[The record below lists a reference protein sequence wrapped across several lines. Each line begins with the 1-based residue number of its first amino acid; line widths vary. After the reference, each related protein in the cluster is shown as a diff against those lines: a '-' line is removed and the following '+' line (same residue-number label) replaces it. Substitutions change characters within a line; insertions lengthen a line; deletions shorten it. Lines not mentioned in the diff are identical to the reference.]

1 MKRFFVFSLLAL
13 ILVPAVASAAMTKEE
28 SAKYL
33 QDLMRNKVKDAAT
46 EKIEDAALRVS
57 PKATKLYK
65 KLAGVISNSELAAS
79 ICWDLIQLGLQTN
92 KEKFANQF
100 AMRLRKYIPE
110 EYKTGAEF
118 LNTHLE
124 KYLGVRIPNEADCT
138 TVLCELGKNTFD
150 AITRMS
156 AAEKQKAQEAGTNI
170 VNVNAFFINSNLG
183 RRAANAMLY
192 GSEGGRH

>member
-1 MKRFFVFSLLAL
+1 M
-13 ILVPAVASAAMTKEE
+13 
-28 SAKYL
+28 
-33 QDLMRNKVKDAAT
+33 
-46 EKIEDAALRVS
+46 
-57 PKATKLYK
+57 
-65 KLAGVISNSELAAS
+65 ISNSELAAS

-138 TVLCELGKNTFD
+138 TVLRELGKNTFD